1 MRSRKNLFSAG
12 LFLLL
17 IAVSCTKDGGKS
29 AADSPG
35 TGTGGSLA
43 RFTIAAN
50 HLYLADYNTIEVYG
64 LADAANPVKKTSVN
78 IGGFGVET
86 IYPYMDKLFIG
97 SRDGMFIYSITN
109 PSNPVKLGE
118 ARHVRSCDPVV
129 ANDTI
134 AYVTLQGGSACGPA
148 QDGLYIYDI
157 KEITAPVQKSLFP
170 ISAPLGLGLKDSVV
184 FVCRGSS
191 GLSLI
196 NVKNPSSPKLM
207 YTVDDGDF
215 KDVIP
220 YDELLI
226 CYVSTGLQ
234 IYDISNLNKIVK
246 VGTVNY

>member
-1 MRSRKNLFSAG
+1 MRSIKSVNIALI
-12 LFLLL
+12 FLLL
-17 IAVSCTKDGGKS
+17 LAVACSKDAGN
-29 AADSPG
+29 AADSSG

-50 HLYLADYNTIEVYG
+50 HLYLADYNTIEVYD
-64 LADAANPVKKTSVN
+64 LADAANPVKKSSVN
-78 IGGFGVET
+78 VGFGVET

-97 SRDGMFIYSITN
+97 SSDGMYIFSIAD

-129 ANDTI
+129 ANNEI
-134 AYVTLQGGSACGPA
+134 AYVTLQGGSPCGPA

-157 KEITAPVQKSLFP
+157 KNISAPVQKSLLE
-170 ISAPLGLGLKDSVV
+170 ISTPLGLGLKDTVV

-191 GLSLI
+191 GLSLV
-196 NVKNPSSPKLM
+196 NVKNPSVPKLM
-207 YTVDDGDF
+207 YTITEDNF

-220 YDELLI
+220 YENLLI

-234 IYDISNLNKIVK
+234 IYDIGNLHRIVK
-246 VGTVNY
+246 VGTINY

>member
-1 MRSRKNLFSAG
+1 MRSIKILIGACM
-12 LFLLL
+12 LLL
-17 IAVSCTKDGGKS
+17 LLAVACTKDAGN
-29 AADSPG
+29 AADSSG

-50 HLYLADYNTIEVYG
+50 HLYLADYNTIEVYD
-64 LADAANPVKKTSVN
+64 LSDAANPIKKSSVN
-78 IGGFGVET
+78 VGFGVET

-97 SRDGMFIYSITN
+97 SRDGMFIFSIAD

-129 ANDTI
+129 TNDSI

-157 KEITAPVQKSLFP
+157 KNITTPVQKSLFL
-170 ISAPLGLGLKDSVV
+170 ISTPLGLGLKDSVV
-184 FVCRGSS
+184 FVCRGGA
-191 GLSLI
+191 GLSLV
-196 NVKNPSSPKLM
+196 NVKNPSTPKLM
-207 YTVDDGDF
+207 YTIKDASF

-220 YDELLI
+220 YENLLI

-234 IYDISNLNKIVK
+234 IYDISNLNEIVK